1 MKVQH
6 LFYPRTLKGD
16 RRLDVTDHAAELSK
30 DGPKGR
36 QKQNEEMR
44 DLTQYNI
51 IFFLSVSITLT

>member
-30 DGPKGR
+30 DGPNEK
-36 QKQNEEMR
+36 QKDKEEMR
-44 DLTQYNI
+44 GLTQYNL
-51 IFFLSVSITLT
+51 IFF